1 MMGERRE
8 GEKKEEWKTGGKENR
23 GKKRRRA
30 EEVDYKFRE
39 EDMRIYL
46 HII

>member
-1 MMGERRE
+1 MR
-8 GEKKEEWKTGGKENR
+8 KKNKNKGRKG
-23 GKKRRRA
+23 A

-46 HII
+46 YIIKCIHTKHKMTFIY